1 MRQLADIIG
10 SATGRPAEIEAITGI
25 TEDTYRH
32 VADISK
38 IRSLG
43 YAPRISIPDGV
54 KLQAEALGD
63 RPEIPEGATIFK
75 KGQLAEAH

>member
-43 YAPRISIPDGV
+43 VRAANLDSRRRETASRGPGRPP
-54 KLQAEALGD
+54 GD
-63 RPEIPEGATIFK
+63 S
-75 KGQLAEAH
+75 